1 MTPAMQSSPWE
12 VSRCHH
18 LLTLARA
25 ARIYEDERFAA
36 EVEAQLW
43 AWLACNP
50 PGSGI
55 NWVNAMEVAIRAVN
69 WLWAIGTLEPWHKLD
84 ASLRRTLTRS
94 LQVHGRHIAANLE
107 GSPLLRSNHYLANI
121 LGLLAIGACLQ
132 GDPRAPEWLRFAQR
146 ALERE
151 IKHQVLPDGVGFESS
166 LPYHGLALEMF
177 LLGWRL
183 SQLSCRPLS
192 HGYRD
197 RLIRMLDVAPA
208 VRHPDGRSPIFGDQD
223 SGRVLPAGFRRPPTH
238 DHLLDL
244 GSALLDL
251 PRLAPDPYPH
261 EEVAWTLGL
270 GAWRRLAGRQGCAPA
285 APNAFPTGG
294 LYVLRSD
301 EVHLVARWSG
311 VGQNGNGGHAHN
323 DLSSYELSYGVPVV
337 VDSGTYLYTADPA
350 ARDAFRS
357 TGAHNVVVVDRLD
370 MRPLPA
376 RVPFQLPEYARFA
389 VEEWQQDGE
398 VSLLRGWHDGYR
410 RHESKV
416 TCRRTIRLERANEAV
431 EISDVVEGEGE
442 GIRHVESL
450 IHLAVGCD
458 MDQEGP
464 DVLRVR
470 AGEREVT
477 VTFNGAQML
486 KVEEAWVPSQYGVR
500 ERAKL
505 TALRPMTN
513 FQCA

>member
-1 MTPAMQSSPWE
+1 MIKHEVDYLGSGFVEVGAAIDWHTDWKSGYRWPAAFYQDVEVTRLHDSSDAKFPWE

-18 LLTLARA
+18 LVTLARA
-25 ARIYEDERFAA
+25 ARIYEDERFAT

-43 AWLACNP
+43 SWLACNP
-50 PGSGI
+50 PGCGI

-69 WLWAIGTLEPWHKLD
+69 WLWVIGTLEPWHKLD

-121 LGLLAIGACLQ
+121 LGLLAIGAHLQ
-132 GDPRAPEWLRFAQR
+132 GDPQAPEWLRFAQR

-151 IKHQVLPDGVGFESS
+151 IEHQVLPDGVGFESS

-177 LLGWRL
+177 LLGWRF

-197 RLIRMLDVAPA
+197 RLIRMIDVSRA

-270 GAWRRLAGRQGCAPA
+270 GAWQRLAGRQGCAPA
-285 APNAFPTGG
+285 APNAFPSGG

-301 EVHLVARWSG
+301 EVHVWL
-311 VGQNGNGGHAHN
+311 
-323 DLSSYELSYGVPVV
+323 D
-337 VDSGTYLYTADPA
+337 
-350 ARDAFRS
+350 
-357 TGAHNVVVVDRLD
+357 GA
-370 MRPLPA
+370 
-376 RVPFQLPEYARFA
+376 
-389 VEEWQQDGE
+389 G
-398 VSLLRGWHDGYR
+398 
-410 RHESKV
+410 
-416 TCRRTIRLERANEAV
+416 
-431 EISDVVEGEGE
+431 
-442 GIRHVESL
+442 
-450 IHLAVGCD
+450 
-458 MDQEGP
+458 
-464 DVLRVR
+464 
-470 AGEREVT
+470 
-477 VTFNGAQML
+477 
-486 KVEEAWVPSQYGVR
+486 
-500 ERAKL
+500 
-505 TALRPMTN
+505 
-513 FQCA
+513 